1 MDGPGISLQT
11 TESICMRDPALHIRR
26 SDLMAIIAEL
36 RLDLGRKHVDMIFQI
51 ACKYSIRNRIF
62 VTTKTKSK
70 KKSDR
75 SVESDTQLLEKFN
88 GIYQSCLVSHSIKSM
103 TIGKTSPQFLTL
115 KEVCFQAKEF
125 SDLNCLGYEEGMRL
139 YVEIGIKLLGNKFGI
154 YRLKGYALKIL
165 EYYQAKALIASDKDP
180 DGTDDM
186 VVAWT
191 QCVRVF
197 YHTSI
202 ALEDDAQRAHFI
214 HAREDADSL
223 QAEYYDWISS
233 QFEKWSY
240 LNTLPAFTQLYG
252 DNAKLI
258 YKIYMTK
265 NHKDNKTKE
274 EQEYFT
280 KVKNNETTIKTKT
293 SVEEARVKKARLH
306 SGV

>member
-1 MDGPGISLQT
+1 MRNPAIHITRQNLSTIL
-11 TESICMRDPALHIRR
+11 TELGVDIKIIPE
-26 SDLMAIIAEL
+26 LMLKA
-36 RLDLGRKHVDMIFQI
+36 R
-51 ACKYSIRNRIF
+51 KYSIKNRVQ
-62 VTTKTKSK
+62 VTTKAKAK

-103 TIGKTSPQFLTL
+103 TIGKMSPQFLTL
-115 KEVCFQAKEF
+115 KEVCFAAKEF
-125 SDLNCLGYEEGMRL
+125 SDLNNMGYETGMRL

-154 YRLKGYALKIL
+154 YRLKSQALKIL
-165 EYYQAKALIASDKDP
+165 EYYQAKALIASDKDS
-180 DGTDDM
+180 DGTDDT
-186 VVAWT
+186 VTAWV
-191 QCVRVF
+191 QCVKVF

-202 ALEDDAQRAHFI
+202 VLEDDAQRAHFI

-223 QAEYYDWISS
+223 QAEYYDWMAA

-258 YKIYMTK
+258 YKIFMTK

-293 SVEEARVKKARLH
+293 AVEEARVKQARLCG
-306 SGV
+306 SV